1 MMVTALSLL
10 QDFFGY
16 GDVRTTENYLHVMN
30 RLGGVV
36 KSRWMSFRAHRSLN
50 VN

>member
-1 MMVTALSLL
+1 MMVTALSPL
-10 QDFFGY
+10 QNFFGY
-16 GDVRTTENYLHVMN
+16 GDVKATENYLNVMN